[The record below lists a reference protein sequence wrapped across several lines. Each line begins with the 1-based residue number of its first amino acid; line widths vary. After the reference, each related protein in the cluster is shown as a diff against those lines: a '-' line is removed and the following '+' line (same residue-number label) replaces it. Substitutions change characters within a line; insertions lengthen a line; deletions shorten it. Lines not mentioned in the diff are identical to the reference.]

1 MKTDKWVRDLPIPAR
16 RNQVHYTGEIP
27 GFGVRV
33 TDAGAKSFV
42 LNYRTKGGRERRFTI
57 GQVQAWT
64 MTAARQ
70 KAKELRRVI
79 DDGGDPLADLEG
91 QRQAP
96 TVADLC
102 ERAMKEH
109 FSRKSSDYAADAQR
123 IIDKYIL
130 PALRH
135 HKVAD
140 VSFSDTSALHHKV
153 SEDGGKY
160 RANRTLSALSKM
172 MSLSIRWGM
181 RTDNPCSHVERNL
194 EEKRERFLS
203 ADELGRLMKVL
214 VEFEDRPA
222 ANAFMLLLLTGA
234 RCGEVL
240 GAKWEQFDLAAGV
253 WTKPASTTKQ
263 RKLHRVPLS
272 PQALEL
278 VRALAVSR
286 TSDYLFPGRWSSH
299 TVDLKYR
306 WNEVRRRAGLEDFR
320 LHDLR
325 HSYASILASRGLSLS
340 IIGGLLGHSD
350 VKTTARYAHLL
361 DDTLRAATATAGAVI
376 ASNGK

>member
-1 MKTDKWVRDLPIPAR
+1 
-16 RNQVHYTGEIP
+16 VHYTGEIP

-42 LNYRTKGGRERRFTI
+42 LNYRTKAGRERRYTI
-57 GQVQAWT
+57 GQFPTWT
-64 MTAARQ
+64 LTGARQ
-70 KAKELRRVI
+70 KAKELRRDI

-91 QRQAP
+91 QRAAP
-96 TVADLC
+96 TVRDLC

-109 FSRKSSDYAADAQR
+109 FSRKAPDYAADTQR
-123 IIDKYIL
+123 MIDKFIL
-130 PALRH
+130 PRLQH

-140 VSFSDTSALHHKV
+140 VSFSDTSSLHHKV
-153 SEDGGKY
+153 TEDGGKY
-160 RANRTLSALSKM
+160 RANRTLAALSKM
-172 MSLSIRWGM
+172 MSLAIKWGW
-181 RTDNPCSHVERNL
+181 RSDNPCVHVEKNL

-203 ADELGRLMKVL
+203 ADELGRLMTVL
-214 VEFEDRPA
+214 AKFENRAA

-234 RCGEVL
+234 RSGEVL
-240 GAKWEQFDLAAGV
+240 GAKWEQFDLGIGV
-253 WTKPASTTKQ
+253 WTKKASTTKQ

-272 PQALEL
+272 PQAVEL
-278 VRALAVSR
+278 LRSMER
-286 TSDYLFPGRWSSH
+286 TSDYLFPGRWGSH
-299 TVDLKYR
+299 VVDLKHP
-306 WNEVRRRAGLEDFR
+306 WEEIRRRAGLKDFH

-376 ASNGK
+376 ANNGK